1 MDVTLAPLPP
11 LLKRF
16 HDYRPGDV
24 HNVAAK
30 VHLIAGFEACKAN
43 TLTDAVW
50 NADQTSLVA
59 SFVNGTQT
67 TLLLD
72 GLSLLTKCNCKQ
84 WQPARNC
91 PHVVMV
97 WATLKRMVSPTV
109 LLQLRFNRQLLLDMK
124 RYTDREPS
132 LGNSVVAD
140 QSPELQTLKRSQSP
154 GGRLFYDNLDG
165 LAFHQESAPAV
176 SHFRLVIETVRQ
188 GRGLSGR
195 VMRGNETVSGWT
207 ATGIPTDLALFL
219 ASTHGY
225 QSTPRYFETFL
236 KQTAGKYPI
245 VYRDAQEHETTL
257 AYRGDEPRGAGVTF
271 DIRGD
276 EVIISRC
283 LKNGDPIPADAFAHG
298 RLLFVP
304 EAGALYPITNLKA
317 WRVRDD
323 VIKRMYASHGSYEY
337 GRCGTDEGGD
347 DDGLLH
353 RCDSHPLIL
362 PQGFRRVPNGI
373 ALSLSLFN
381 DVLVPFDTEKFDH
394 ADASCSFFL
403 NGVAVAAP
411 LPGTPSYMLD

>member
-1 MDVTLAPLPP
+1 MEVTPAPLPP

-16 HDYRPGDV
+16 HDYRPGDI

-50 NADQTSLVA
+50 NADQTSLAV
-59 SFVNGTQT
+59 SFVNGAQT

-72 GLSLLTKCNCKQ
+72 GFSLLTKCSCNQ
-84 WQPARNC
+84 WQPARDC

-97 WATLKRMVSPTV
+97 WATLKRLVSPTV
-109 LLQLRFNRQLLLDMK
+109 LLQVRFNRQLLLDMK

-132 LGNSVVAD
+132 SGNSVAAD
-140 QSPELQTLKRSQSP
+140 QSPERQTLKRSQSQ
-154 GGRLFYDNLDG
+154 GGRPSDDNLDS
-165 LAFHQESAPAV
+165 LTFHQASAPAA

-195 VMRGNETVSGWT
+195 VMRGSETVSGWT

-236 KQTAGKYPI
+236 KQTGGKYPI

-257 AYRGDEPRGAGVTF
+257 VYRGDEPRGAGVTF

-276 EVIISRC
+276 EVIICRC

-304 EAGALYPITNLKA
+304 GAGALYPITNLEA
-317 WRVRDD
+317 WRSG
-323 VIKRMYASHGSYEY
+323 M
-337 GRCGTDEGGD
+337 
-347 DDGLLH
+347 
-353 RCDSHPLIL
+353 
-362 PQGFRRVPNGI
+362 
-373 ALSLSLFN
+373 
-381 DVLVPFDTEKFDH
+381 
-394 ADASCSFFL
+394 
-403 NGVAVAAP
+403 
-411 LPGTPSYMLD
+411 M